1 MNEDRKRKMAVR
13 VIEAAGGS
21 LEGKTV
27 AVLGLTFKPNTDDM
41 RESPSLDIVPA
52 LIEAGATVRA
62 FDPEGMVEA
71 KQMLSGVEW
80 CDEAYATMPDA
91 DVLLLITEWN
101 QFRALDLDRVKSLM
115 RAPVMVDLRNVYEP
129 KTMREHGFTYH
140 CIGRPRSDV

>member
-1 MNEDRKRKMAVR
+1 
-13 VIEAAGGS
+13 
-21 LEGKTV
+21 
-27 AVLGLTFKPNTDDM
+27 
-41 RESPSLDIVPA
+41 
-52 LIEAGATVRA
+52 
-62 FDPEGMVEA
+62 
-71 KQMLSGVEW
+71 MLSGVEW